1 MSPSRALPLTLAL
14 LWACKDSSA
23 PSETGLDGPGCEDPA
38 TWYADADG
46 DGFGDV
52 DSPSE
57 PACEAPEGY
66 AEADGDC
73 DDGDA
78 NVNPDAAEACDG
90 VDNDCDGLTD
100 DADEDVQGGEAGWL
114 DADGDGYGD
123 PASEARWCEPPEGAV
138 DNAEDCDD
146 ADAAVHPEAEEVCDG
161 VDNDCDGLTD
171 DEDEVDPEATATWYP
186 DADSDGFGDAS
197 GPVESCSAPEGYV
210 LDATDCDDAAA
221 AVNPDAT
228 EVCNGIDDDCDADV
242 DDADASL
249 DSGTASTWY
258 ADGDGDS
265 YGDAASAALACEQ
278 PSGSVSDA
286 SDCDDSDAAVNP
298 GATEVC
304 NGVDDDCDAAA
315 DDADASLDSS
325 TATAWYDDADS
336 DGYGDAA
343 ASTLSCEAPSGAVT
357 DATDCDDADAAI
369 NPGEDEVCN
378 GLDDDCDGLIDDAD
392 SDLDVATA
400 STWYAD
406 SDGDGYGD
414 ASAVQL
420 TCDQPSDGVTDDTD
434 CDDSDASVNPGAA
447 ETWYD
452 GTDSDCDGASDYDL
466 DGDGDDS
473 LDYGGTDCDDSDA
486 TRYGGVDCRPEA
498 SCTRPSAATLAASDP
513 SGVTD
518 MYFIGDCQAVVC
530 TTISGTDYARII
542 DSSGEVATFRSTSNY
557 NIGSCAADPSNGAI
571 VVGYTS
577 TQGIGY
583 ESGTSVPAIV
593 TSGAGY
599 LTAGNGPWANY
610 YMNDSPGA
618 LAVDSGG
625 SIWVPNWRSIG
636 TLAEISTSGTVLNT
650 WALGVGSLTSLDLD
664 TGESVYVSAGDT
676 IYMVDTSA
684 GTATAWYVASDDIL
698 DFVFDYNDDIYV
710 ETTDDNVTWVDSSVY
725 SEAVFLSSVTGD
737 AKITISEDGY
747 LFRMIGAPVGAA
759 SYEEYALSN

>member
-1 MSPSRALPLTLAL
+1 MSPVRALTLSFAL
-14 LWACKDSSA
+14 LAACKDGPA
-23 PSETGLDGPGCEDPA
+23 PNETGLGEGCDEPA
-38 TWYADADG
+38 TWYADLDG
-46 DGFGDV
+46 DGFGDA
-52 DSPSE
+52 DNASE
-57 PACEAPEGY
+57 PACEAPSGY
-66 AEADGDC
+66 VSDASDC

-78 NVNPDAAEACDG
+78 GVNPESIEDCDG
-90 VDNDCDGLTD
+90 LDNDCDGLVD
-100 DADEDVQGGEAGWL
+100 DVDDELPDYGWADV
-114 DADGDGYGD
+114 DGDGYGD
-123 PASEARWCEPPEGAV
+123 PSAPLDCGSVVGSAA

-171 DEDEVDPEATATWYP
+171 DEDEVDPGATATWYM
-186 DADSDGFGDAS
+186 DADGDGYGDAALS
-197 GPVESCSAPEGYV
+197 LESCSAPSGYV
-210 LDATDCDDAAA
+210 LDSTDCDDGDG
-221 AVNPDAT
+221 AVSPGAS
-228 EVCNGIDDDCDADV
+228 EVCNGQDDDCDALV
-242 DDADASL
+242 DDADDSL
-249 DSGTASTWY
+249 DASSAGSWY
-258 ADGDGDS
+258 ADDDGDS
-265 YGDAASAALACEQ
+265 YGDPDTLQVLCEQ
-278 PSGSVSDA
+278 PSGTVSDA
-286 SDCDDSDAAVNP
+286 SDCDDADAEIHPA
-298 GATEVC
+298 ASEVC
-304 NGVDDDCDAAA
+304 DGQDNDCDGL
-315 DDADASLDSS
+315 S
-325 TATAWYDDADS
+325 DDADS
-336 DGYGDAA
+336 SVDASTATSWYADADGDGYGDAA
-343 ASTLSCEAPSGAVT
+343 SATVSCEAPSGAVA
-357 DATDCDDADAAI
+357 DDTDCDDADSAV
-369 NPGEDEVCN
+369 NPGETEVCN
-378 GLDDDCDGLIDDAD
+378 DLDDDCDGLVDDAD

-414 ASAVQL
+414 ASSVLLA
-420 TCDQPSDGVTDDTD
+420 CDQPSDGVSDATD
-434 CDDSDASVNPGAA
+434 CDDGDASAYPGAA
-447 ETWYD
+447 DTWYD
-452 GTDSDCDGASDYDL
+452 GVDSDCDGASDYDL

-698 DFVFDYNDDIYV
+698 DFVFDYNDDFYV
-710 ETTDDNVTWVDSSVY
+710 ETTDDVITWVDSSLN
-725 SEAVFLSSVTGD
+725 SESVFLSSITGD
-737 AKITISEDGY
+737 AKITISADGY
-747 LFRMIGAPVGAA
+747 LFRMIGAPTGAA
-759 SYEEYALSN
+759 SYEEYPLSN